1 MALNREEILNL
12 DLSGDLVEEY
22 LVESMKHKHQ
32 AAVATKRL
40 AAALDAND
48 ELHAELAAL
57 RAAGK
62 DEGPAE
68 EVVTGDVLQD
78 AAG

>member
-1 MALNREEILNL
+1 MALNRDEILSL
-12 DLSGDLVEEY
+12 DLNGDLVEDY
-22 LVESMKHKHQ
+22 LVESMQNKHQ
-32 AAVATKRL
+32 ATVATKRL

-57 RAAGK
+57 RAAGST
-62 DEGPAE
+62 A